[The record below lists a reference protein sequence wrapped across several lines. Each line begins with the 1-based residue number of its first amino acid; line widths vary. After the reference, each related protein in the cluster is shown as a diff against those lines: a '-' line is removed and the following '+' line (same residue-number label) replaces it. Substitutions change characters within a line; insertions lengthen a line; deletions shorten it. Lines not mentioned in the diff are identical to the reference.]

1 MKKHI
6 GKILLI
12 SIACITSIIYFIVTL
27 NINSAV
33 LTSKKLPKNNIKE
46 NEKVDDVLSNEINDK
61 STNGVIVK
69 EIKESNAKNKLIK
82 KEKPKYNNSSN
93 EDLDIKSKIIEK
105 EAVNELD

>member
-33 LTSKKLPKNNIKE
+33 LTPKTLPKNNIKE
-46 NEKVDDVLSNEINDK
+46 NKKVDEVLSNEINDK
-61 STNGVIVK
+61 STNEIIEQ
-69 EIKESNAKNKLIK
+69 EIKESNPNKKSIK

-93 EDLDIKSKIIEK
+93 KYIDVKSKIIEK

>member
-12 SIACITSIIYFIVTL
+12 SIACITAIIYFIVTL
-27 NINSAV
+27 NINSTV
-33 LTSKKLPKNNIKE
+33 LTPKKLPKNNIKE
-46 NEKVDDVLSNEINDK
+46 NKKVDEVLSNEMNEK
-61 STNGVIVK
+61 STNEIIEQ